1 MAPKKKATPT
11 GDDKSP
17 QLAAATVG
25 AGTELVQAPP
35 QPKKDG
41 EVLVDPDAEAARL
54 EAEQQAAEEA
64 RLAAEAQAA
73 EAARL
78 EAEQQAAEEARLAA
92 EAQAA
97 EAARLEA
104 EQQAAEEARLAAE
117 AQAAEAARLEA
128 EQQAAEEARLAA
140 EAQAA
145 EAARLEAEQQ
155 AVEEQQALANKM
167 VDAGIATFNKEQ
179 PDWLL
184 GQFDVKAKSPAGFW
198 RCGIQFLHSS
208 ATRVFV
214 VTAKADVPHDHSCEI
229 PCCYLTQEEAKRVYG
244 EQWLTVLID
253 SEVIKD

>member
-1 MAPKKKATPT
+1 MAPRKKATPP

-17 QLAAATVG
+17 QLAAAAVG
-25 AGTELVQAPP
+25 AGTELVQAQPK
-35 QPKKDG
+35 PKKDG

-104 EQQAAEEARLAAE
+104 EQQAA
-117 AQAAEAARLEA
+117 
-128 EQQAAEEARLAA
+128 
-140 EAQAA
+140 
-145 EAARLEAEQQ
+145 
-155 AVEEQQALANKM
+155 ANQ
-167 VDAGIATFNKEQ
+167 VSA
-179 PDWLL
+179 DWLL

-229 PCCYLTQEEAKRVYG
+229 PCCYLTQEEAQRVYG